1 MDAFVVIPAR
11 YFSSR
16 FPGKPLAPLKGKPL
30 LQHVYERAKGAR
42 LAREIIVATDDRRIL
57 EAAESFGAKA
67 IMTSGGHPSGTDR
80 VAEAARSVAPEARI
94 IVNLQ
99 GDEPLIRP
107 EMIDDVIMLL
117 EDERADIGTL
127 VKKIEKEEEFTDANI
142 VKAVFNGEG
151 FALYFSRS
159 PVPFH
164 MDRGQ
169 GGKGPLKAYKHIG
182 IYAYRKE
189 ALMRLTGLP
198 PTALEEAERL
208 EQLRALENGM
218 AIKIKETQYD
228 TIGVD
233 TPEDLLKVEECLNTY
248 S

>member
-11 YFSSR
+11 YSSSR
-16 FPGKPLAPLKGKPL
+16 FPGKPLVSLKGKPL
-30 LQHVYERAKGAR
+30 LRHVYERAKGAR
-42 LAREIIVATDDRRIL
+42 LVREVIVATDDRRIL

-67 IMTSGGHPSGTDR
+67 VMTSGGHPSGTDR
-80 VAEAARSVAPEARI
+80 VAEAVLKLALEAPI

-127 VKKIEKEEEFTDANI
+127 VKKIEKEEEFTDPNI
-142 VKAVFNGEG
+142 VKAVFDREG

-159 PVPFH
+159 PVPFR
-164 MDRGQ
+164 MD
-169 GGKGPLKAYKHIG
+169 KAPLRAYKHIG

-198 PTALEEAERL
+198 PTSLEETEKL

-218 AIKIKETQYD
+218 RIKIKETEYD

-233 TPEDLLKVEECLNTY
+233 TPEDLRKVEECLNIF